1 MLFFDLDGT
10 LIDSN
15 GIWVEVDLAFLGRHG
30 LTPTDE
36 YAYTV
41 GHSIFPVAAQYT
53 RDYYHMDLSTQEIM
67 DEWLSMAADAYARV
81 PLKPGAGE
89 FLARCRDR
97 GERMALVTACV
108 PELCRSALAHHGL
121 AEWFEAIFFAQD
133 LGMEKRDPRVF
144 TLTAQR
150 LGVAPA
156 DCTLYE
162 DAPANCA
169 AAKGVGMTV
178 VGVYDPF
185 YENYQDQVRE
195 NSHRYLR
202 SFTEL
207 LM

>member
-1 MLFFDLDGT
+1 MLLFDLDGT

-53 RDYYHMDLSTQEIM
+53 RDYYHMDLSVQEIM

-97 GERMALVTACV
+97 
-108 PELCRSALAHHGL
+108 S
-121 AEWFEAIFFAQD
+121 
-133 LGMEKRDPRVF
+133 
-144 TLTAQR
+144 
-150 LGVAPA
+150 
-156 DCTLYE
+156 
-162 DAPANCA
+162 CA
-169 AAKGVGMTV
+169 ARRWLTTAWPTGSRPSSSPRTWAW
-178 VGVYDPF
+178 
-185 YENYQDQVRE
+185 
-195 NSHRYLR
+195 R
-202 SFTEL
+202 SGTPEYSR
-207 LM
+207 

>member
-1 MLFFDLDGT
+1 MLLFDLDGT

-169 AAKGVGMTV
+169 AAKS
-178 VGVYDPF
+178 
-185 YENYQDQVRE
+185 VRV
-195 NSHRYLR
+195 
-202 SFTEL
+202 
-207 LM
+207 

>member
-1 MLFFDLDGT
+1 M
-10 LIDSN
+10 
-15 GIWVEVDLAFLGRHG
+15 
-30 LTPTDE
+30 
-36 YAYTV
+36 
-41 GHSIFPVAAQYT
+41 AAQYT

-121 AEWFEAIFFAQD
+121 ADWFEAIVFAQD

>member
-1 MLFFDLDGT
+1 MLLFDLDGT

-89 FLARCRDR
+89 FLARCRDQ
-97 GERMALVTACV
+97 GERMDLVTACV

-121 AEWFEAIFFAQD
+121 ADWFEAIVFAQD
-133 LGMEKRDPRVF
+133 LCMEKRDPRVF

-169 AAKGVGMTV
+169 AAKSVGMTV

>member
-1 MLFFDLDGT
+1 MNRLLLFDLDGT

-121 AEWFEAIFFAQD
+121 A
-133 LGMEKRDPRVF
+133 MEKRDPRVF

>member
-1 MLFFDLDGT
+1 MRA
-10 LIDSN
+10 
-15 GIWVEVDLAFLGRHG
+15 VVMRVREAHVDIEGK
-30 LTPTDE
+30 
-36 YAYTV
+36 TV
-41 GHSIFPVAAQYT
+41 GRT
-53 RDYYHMDLSTQEIM
+53 
-67 DEWLSMAADAYARV
+67 
-81 PLKPGAGE
+81 AGG
-89 FLARCRDR
+89 FLV
-97 GERMALVTACV
+97 L
-108 PELCRSALAHHGL
+108 
-121 AEWFEAIFFAQD
+121 
-133 LGMEKRDPRVF
+133 
-144 TLTAQR
+144 

-169 AAKGVGMTV
+169 AAKSVGMTV